1 MPVAPHDVTK
11 ALEAAEPATALDV
24 LLRAWREAPQ
34 PDLADRITSLGA
46 TLRTPVDK
54 KTWATLA
61 AKHDA
66 KDLSALLDA
75 ALDGTVKTLRER
87 VEQLEAWPADPRLD
101 RFVAHAYTH
110 PPFTSTG
117 ARPFW
122 TRIVALGLKV
132 RDQGALGAMKA
143 ARATW
148 NANIPWQEF
157 LIGHVER
164 IARLADVPP
173 SPPTSAEW
181 SEALA
186 GVDAF
191 VARAHSRTA
200 TVRSVD
206 ALMSDVLARPDLD
219 EPRRVLMDAL
229 LEEGHPRGELL
240 ALHFGASGRALA
252 TAERKQERALIKK
265 HRAALLGPL
274 DGVLAAELE
283 FKRGFLSSARI
294 KGGTSNALKLAIT
307 RSVGEP
313 MWATVEHLSGADGEL
328 VMHEVM
334 RSLTSLDEC
343 DAPLEALGRLSRLEA
358 LLGAR
363 VSEEK
368 HVAALTAAGAFPGLR
383 RLHARGYPWSLA
395 KVVQWP
401 RTKTF
406 ESLGLEVHASSPLG
420 DEHLGLLRR
429 ALTLGLPE
437 LVFTVVR
444 YDSLRWGT
452 TCRFTPGA
460 VHFEVKLG
468 NLNWHPL
475 VLPDVLAVLEVCKPL
490 GLAVTLDDEGVDP
503 SELRE
508 QVRRAVKSAHR
519 GAARG

>member
-1 MPVAPHDVTK
+1 MAAAPHDVTK
-11 ALEAAEPATALDV
+11 ALDAAEGATALDV
-24 LLRAWREAPQ
+24 LLRAWRAAPH
-34 PDLADRITSLGA
+34 PDLADRITALGA

-54 KTWATLA
+54 KTWDTLA

-66 KDLSALLDA
+66 KDLSSLLDA
-75 ALDGTVKTLRER
+75 ALDGTAKVLRDR
-87 VEQLEAWPADPRLD
+87 VQQLETWPADPRLD

-110 PPFTSTG
+110 PPYTSTG

-122 TRIVALGLKV
+122 TRVVALGVKA
-132 RDQGALGAMKA
+132 RDLGALGAMKA

-164 IARLADVPP
+164 IARLADVPTP
-173 SPPTSAEW
+173 TPLSPEW
-181 SEALA
+181 REALTR
-186 GVDAF
+186 VDAF
-191 VARAHSRTA
+191 VARASTRTEA
-200 TVRSVD
+200 VRSVD
-206 ALMSDVLARPDLD
+206 ALMREVLARPDLD

-240 ALHFGASGRALA
+240 ALHFGAQGREL
-252 TAERKQERALIKK
+252 TAAEQKLERALIKK

-283 FKRGFLSSARI
+283 FKRGFLASARL
-294 KGGTSNALKLAIT
+294 KAGASNAVKLAIT

-313 MWATVEHLSGADGEL
+313 MWATVEHLVGADGEL

-334 RSLTSLDEC
+334 RSLVSLDDC
-343 DAPLEALGRLSRLEA
+343 DAPLEVLGRLPRLTA

-368 HVAALTAAGAFPGLR
+368 HLAALTTAGAFPALR
-383 RLHARGYPWSLA
+383 RLHAQGYPWSLA

-401 RTKTF
+401 RAKTF
-406 ESLGLEVHASSPLG
+406 ESLGLEFHASSRAPLA

-468 NLNWHPL
+468 NLNWHPI
-475 VLPDVLAVLEVCKPL
+475 VLPDVLALLEVCKPL
-490 GLAVTLDDEGVDP
+490 GLTVSLDDEGLDH

-508 QVRRAVKSAHR
+508 QVRRAVRALR
-519 GAARG
+519 